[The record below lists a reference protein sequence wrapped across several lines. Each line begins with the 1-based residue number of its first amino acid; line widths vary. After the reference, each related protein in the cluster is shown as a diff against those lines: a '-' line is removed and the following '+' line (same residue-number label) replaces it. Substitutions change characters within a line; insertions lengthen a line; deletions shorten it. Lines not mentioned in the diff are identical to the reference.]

1 MPAGPAGLQRFF
13 SRFVGIFKKQR
24 ASSASQEQQL
34 QARFQDALA
43 LHGQGQIAT
52 AQDIYQEILR
62 VQPHHFDSLHLSG
75 VAAIQSGN
83 PELGI
88 QRISKAI
95 QINPTVAMAYNN
107 LGTAL
112 QDVRRLDEALAA
124 YEKALLLS
132 ADYLDAC
139 INRANVLLGL
149 HRLDEAVAGYDRA
162 LVLNPGHAGMHNN
175 RGIALKSLMR
185 LDEALTSFEN
195 ALARDAENANVYF
208 NRGIVLQQ
216 LNRLDESLASYEQ
229 ALALNP
235 GYADAYTNMGNVLF
249 DLNRLEDAL
258 VSYDEVLLLNPD
270 SAHGY
275 NNRANVLSAMNRFD
289 EALASIDHALAL
301 KPDYAQAHNNRG
313 NVLRNLGRPDDAL
326 ASYDQAVALDPDY
339 AEAYNNQGLTLQNLG
354 MFEMALVSYDR
365 AVELKPEYAEA
376 YNNRGHTLNELH
388 RPGEA
393 LADFNQALLLNP
405 DSECWTTSFFLTK
418 LKLCDWQSYAQY
430 ILRYTNEI
438 TATTRIFSPFQS
450 LGLLDDPAL
459 QNKISLAY
467 IKANYPEN
475 HTPDTIPMT
484 RRTADGKIRI
494 GYYSANFH
502 DHAVAYLIAGFLES
516 HDIDRF
522 ILYGFSFGPDVQDTM
537 RQRLQPIFHK
547 FVDARDISDCDVV
560 RLSREWGIDI
570 AIDLSGHTQ
579 DSRLGVFA
587 HRCAPVQVNYLG
599 YPGTIG
605 ASYMDYIIAD
615 QMVIPTQNQSHYTE
629 KIVYLP
635 DSYLVNDCRRYPV
648 VRTFTREDLGLPD
661 DGIVFC
667 CFNGNYKINPFV
679 FSSWMR
685 ILAQVKGS
693 VLWLAKGNAESV
705 LNLQNEARANG
716 IDPARLVFAERMAL
730 LSDHLAR
737 YCEADLFLDTT
748 PYNAHTTACDALWAG
763 LPVLTCVGQS
773 FAARVAASLLNAM
786 GLPEL
791 VSDTPQ
797 QYEALAIELGCNTQ
811 RLREIRNRLERNRLV
826 APLFDPNLFARHMES
841 AYAAMYD
848 RYHRGLPPDHMYVS
862 QQIQQ
867 IN

>member
-1 MPAGPAGLQRFF
+1 MKILLRVWQRAILPFWHGTVGRFF
-13 SRFVGIFKKQR
+13 TADSVACTPVDGV
-24 ASSASQEQQL
+24 SGEPD
-34 QARFQDALA
+34 QAIQVRFQQALS
-43 LHGQGQIAT
+43 LHQQGQIGQ
-52 AQDIYQEILR
+52 AQAIYQEILQI
-62 VQPHHFDSLHLSG
+62 QPRHFDSLHLLG
-75 VAAIQSGN
+75 VAAIQSGEFERGVELISGAIACN
-83 PELGI
+83 PHVAVAHYNRGNALRDLGRLDEALVSYD
-88 QRISKAI
+88 QALTLNSGHAD
-95 QINPTVAMAYNN
+95 THNN
-107 LGTAL
+107 RGNVLHDL
-112 QDVRRLDEALAA
+112 HRLDEALA
-124 YEKALLLS
+124 
-132 ADYLDAC
+132 C
-139 INRANVLLGL
+139 
-149 HRLDEAVAGYDRA
+149 YDQ
-162 LVLNPGHAGMHNN
+162 V
-175 RGIALKSLMR
+175 
-185 LDEALTSFEN
+185 
-195 ALARDAENANVYF
+195 
-208 NRGIVLQQ
+208 
-216 LNRLDESLASYEQ
+216 
-229 ALALNP
+229 LALQP
-235 GYADAYTNMGNVLF
+235 DFAPAYSNRGNVLS
-249 DLNRLEDAL
+249 DLK
-258 VSYDEVLLLNPD
+258 
-270 SAHGY
+270 
-275 NNRANVLSAMNRFD
+275 RFD
-289 EALASIDHALAL
+289 EALASFDQALAL
-301 KPDYAQAHNNRG
+301 QSDYAEAHNNRG
-313 NVLRNLGRPDDAL
+313 NVLRNLNRLDEAL
-326 ASYDQAVALDPDY
+326 ACYDQALTFNPDY
-339 AEAYNNQGLTLQNLG
+339 VEAYNNQGLTLQNLG

-459 QNKISLAY
+459 QNKISMAY

-494 GYYSANFH
+494 GYYSTNFH

-667 CFNGNYKINPFV
+667 CFNSNYKITPFV

-773 FAARVAASLLNAM
+773 FAARVAASLLNAV